1 MKARR
6 RRQIGARHVAWMRGA
21 FRGGQARPRNSAVQP
36 ANQEPDDA
44 TRSARARNSG
54 VPCATSLVS
63 LTPDPGFRDLTCEA
77 AAAGRMAA
85 EFA

>member
-21 FRGGQARPRNSAVQP
+21 FRGGEARRKNSVVQT
-36 ANQEPDDA
+36 ANPEPDGA
-44 TRSARARNSG
+44 TRAARARNSG
-54 VPCATSLVS
+54 VQCARSLAS
-63 LTPDPGFRDLTCEA
+63 QTPERGFRDLTCEA